1 MKTKTLIELLR
12 GRNYRV
18 QASEISVIKIWLDNE
33 LVAYVDPNRR
43 FVMSVYRK
51 DISAVV
57 FDILV
62 DYASTPVEERKE
74 PKRWRLKVNLPAV
87 SESYY
92 NDEVYLNQ
100 NRKSG
105 KTVLSSCA
113 ETSNWKTVFTEKD
126 LKDID
131 ETGFKRVPVE
141 DDKE

>member
-33 LVAYVDPNRR
+33 IIAYVDTNRR

-113 ETSNWKTVFTEKD
+113 ETSD
-126 LKDID
+126 
-131 ETGFKRVPVE
+131 
-141 DDKE
+141 

>member
-1 MKTKTLIELLR
+1 MKTKEFIDRLEKA
-12 GRNYRV
+12 GCRV
-18 QASEISVIKIWLDNE
+18 FASETSDIKVYIDDAI
-33 LVAYVDPNRR
+33 VAYVAPNRK
-43 FVMSVYRK
+43 FVMAVYVERLPER
-51 DISAVV
+51 V
-57 FDILV
+57 FALITC
-62 DYASTPVEERKE
+62 YASTPVEERKE

-113 ETSNWKTVFTEKD
+113 ETSDWKTIFTEKD

-131 ETGFKRVPVE
+131 ETGFKRVPV
-141 DDKE
+141 DDA